1 MNGGVRV
8 IALLALLTATAVH
21 AAGEAE
27 RPRAAATEVAS
38 GTAKTGKDGRRAATA
53 EVRQGSHER
62 SGSGRSAALSA
73 TGASGAGKPYSPDP
87 KSLGLGCASGED

>member
-8 IALLALLTATAVH
+8 VAFLALLTASAVH

-27 RPRAAATEVAS
+27 RPRAAASEAAS
-38 GTAKTGKDGRRAATA
+38 GAAKTGKDGRRATTA
-53 EVRQGSHER
+53 SSRQGSRER
-62 SGSGRSAALSA
+62 PGSGRSAALSA